1 MNFIGSIILQITQHR
16 EYLAFFIFIHFLQDR
31 DLKMEQLFYQGL
43 PELHVMNFIF
53 EQCIQKYCT
62 KLYAHFRN
70 IDMKTEYF
78 TFKWSMTL
86 FSCFLPSDVLV
97 HIFDLFVHQ
106 GWPAIYRIGISLI
119 NNFMAQKV
127 L

>member
-1 MNFIGSIILQITQHR
+1 
-16 EYLAFFIFIHFLQDR
+16 
-31 DLKMEQLFYQGL
+31 MEQLFHQGL

-53 EQCIQKYCT
+53 DQCIQKYCT
-62 KLYAHFRN
+62 KLYSHFRN

-97 HIFDLFVHQ
+97 HIFDLFILQ
-106 GWPAIYRIGISLI
+106 GWPAIYRVGVSLL
-119 NNFMAQKV
+119 NNFMA
-127 L
+127 